1 MNSKEYDLLFNAAFG
16 KMFQWDI
23 YANPQ
28 VFYLFLALPLLL
40 LWLFYRFKKDRSVM
54 VVSNAAF
61 LQEGHGK
68 WASIWMQ
75 VPKALVVLAL
85 SLLVFAMA
93 RPQDAFSWEE
103 EQAKGIDIVI
113 AMDLS
118 SSMLARDFRPNR
130 VEASKS
136 IASEFIKGRSTDRF
150 SLVVFAGESFTQ
162 CPLTID
168 HERLIQLFEGV
179 KTGILKDGTAIGSGL
194 ATAIKRLK
202 DSKAQSKVIIL
213 LTDGENNSGD
223 IAPET
228 AATLAKRFGIKVYT
242 IGVGKKGKAEM
253 PVAIDMFGKYMYE
266 EVEVNIDEELLKK
279 IAKETNGRYYR
290 ATGNEHLKE
299 IYQEIDLLEKTELAS
314 LKYTSKTELFL
325 PFVLVA
331 ICLFFSAKLLEVMVF
346 KKLI

>member
-1 MNSKEYDLLFNAAFG
+1 MNNKDYDLLFSTTFR

-23 YANPQ
+23 YANPHA
-28 VFYLFLALPLLL
+28 FYLLLIVPVL
-40 LWLFYRFKKDRSVM
+40 TLWLVFRYKKDRSKFRL
-54 VVSNAAF
+54 SSAAF
-61 LQEGHGK
+61 LVDQSK
-68 WASIWMQ
+68 WYGLLPFIPHVLSL
-75 VPKALVVLAL
+75 VALC
-85 SLLVFAMA
+85 LLVFAIA

-118 SSMLARDFRPNR
+118 SSMLARDFKPNR
-130 VEASKS
+130 VEASKA
-136 IASEFIKGRSTDRF
+136 IASDFIKGRSTDRF
-150 SLVVFAGESFTQ
+150 GLVVFAGESFTQ

-168 HERLIQLFEGV
+168 HERLIHLFEGL

-202 DSKAQSKVIIL
+202 ASKAQSKVVIL

-228 AATLAKRFGIKVYT
+228 AATVAERFGIKVYT
-242 IGVGKKGKAEM
+242 IGVGKKGMAEM
-253 PVAIDMFGKYMYE
+253 PYAINMFGNYVYK
-266 EVEVNIDEELLKK
+266 EVKVNIDEDLLKE
-279 IAKETNGRYYR
+279 IANKTNGKYFR
-290 ATGNEHLKE
+290 ATSNEHLKE
-299 IYQEIDLLEKTELAS
+299 IYKEIDLLERTELAS
-314 LKYTSKTELFL
+314 LKYTSKTELFM

-331 ICLFFSAKLLEVMVF
+331 CLLLLCGKLIDVVVF